1 MSYLWFSLGN
11 PAYEND
17 FKSVF
22 LIQNF
27 PLAVKTNNRLICS
40 NECISLNE
48 VHYMPSKGFKY
59 KQCGQCCINLLDAFS
74 TSVTEDDIRMW
85 EQEGR
90 DDILEWVDLIHVG
103 GDQYVYDI
111 WINPDTG
118 DDVKR
123 CPWLRK
129 LPNQDRYTCRIHDVK
144 PSHCR
149 KYPKSKKHA
158 KKTGCRGL
166 DE

>member
-1 MSYLWFSLGN
+1 M
-11 PAYEND
+11 
-17 FKSVF
+17 
-22 LIQNF
+22 
-27 PLAVKTNNRLICS
+27 
-40 NECISLNE
+40 
-48 VHYMPSKGFKY
+48 
-59 KQCGQCCINLLDAFS
+59 NLLDAFS

-123 CPWLRK
+123 CHWLRK
-129 LPNQDRYTCRIHDVK
+129 LPNQDRYTCRIHDVQ
-144 PSHCR
+144 PYHCR
-149 KYPKSKKHA
+149 KYPKSKKHS